1 MTSSHPPALH
11 VALVITKGELG
22 GAQTHVLELCQSL
35 RHAVRLSVLIGG
47 NDARQSPLAQS
58 LQTLGVQVHGVPQLG
73 NSLNLW
79 RVWRAMQAVV
89 AILRDKPPDVLH
101 AHSAVAGVISRLAG
115 HWQHWPV
122 VYTVH
127 GFGFKPQSPWRIR
140 WSAWLAE
147 HMLAAWTT
155 RMVCVSHHERSLAS
169 DLPLPQERIDVIPNS
184 LQDSPWRAQADAEP
198 AQVMMVARLAAPKRP
213 DLLLQALALLARQ
226 GVCPPTQILGDGPLR
241 APLEAMRERTGLH
254 HVQFR
259 GDVQQVPERLAQC
272 QVLVLLSDHEGMPI
286 TLIEGMRAGLPIV
299 ASKLPGIEEMI
310 THGQE
315 GLLVDG
321 QAASVAAALQIL
333 LAHPELR
340 ARMGQAARERYE
352 RHFHT
357 AAQAKALLRI
367 YREAPLQ
374 ATARWP
380 MTRPRPPQQAL
391 AGAPA
396 RQQQRHLLWSLGG
409 LLGIAF
415 AWLLSQALQSIGWAT
430 HVFSQTVLASVL
442 PYAVAAH
449 LLYHGARLPLA
460 ERRSVMWVTTT
471 LPYVLM
477 PLGFAIVQSAY
488 SRGAVLLTWA
498 LTCLLFWVAE
508 RWLHQHRPLKLL
520 CLDEGVL
527 EQVQDQLSPHE
538 RRTWPVRTVHWPE
551 HWTFLD
557 RAPDVDA
564 VLLDP
569 LAQDDALR
577 RARLIELKRHHLR
590 LYSPDSLAESLTG
603 RIATER
609 MAHMLWQPEARP
621 AYDLVKRLLDL
632 VLVLGLMPLWLPLGL
647 LVGVA
652 VRLDSPGP
660 AVFVQWRTGRYGQP
674 FRLFKFRSM
683 RHSRDTT
690 ARFAQDKDPRIT
702 RLGQFIRKTRLDEI
716 PQLWNVLRGQ
726 MSLIGPRPEQLEFV
740 RQFASRMPS
749 YPYRHLVRP
758 GLTGWAQVQQ
768 GYAASEDETLTKLGY
783 DLYYVSHYSLAMDL
797 LIAFKTVR
805 IVLTGHGAR

>member
-1 MTSSHPPALH
+1 MTCPPQPSLH

-35 RHAVRLSVLIGG
+35 RHELRLSVLIGG
-47 NDARQSPLAQS
+47 SDADQSPLARS
-58 LQTLGVQVHGVPQLG
+58 LKALGVHVHGVPQLD
-73 NSLNLW
+73 NSLSPWL
-79 RVWRAMQAVV
+79 VWRATKAVA
-89 AILRDKPPDVLH
+89 AILAQDPPDVLH
-101 AHSAVAGVISRLAG
+101 AHSAVAGVVSRLAG
-115 HWQHWPV
+115 HWHHWPV

-127 GFGFKPQSPWRIR
+127 GFGFKRQAPWRIR
-140 WSAWLAE
+140 LSAWVAE

-155 RMVCVSHHERSLAS
+155 RMICVSHHERLLARG
-169 DLPLPQERIDVIPNS
+169 LPLPQERIDVIPNS
-184 LQDSPWRAQADAEP
+184 LQDSPWRAQPE
-198 AQVMMVARLAAPKRP
+198 AQTAQLVMVARLAAPKRA
-213 DLLLQALALLARQ
+213 DLLLQALDLLARQ
-226 GVCPPTQILGDGPLR
+226 DLCPPTQILGDGPLR
-241 APLEAMRERTGLH
+241 APLEAMRERARLH

-259 GDVQQVPERLAQC
+259 GDVQQVPERLAQS

-299 ASKLPGIEEMI
+299 ASRLPGIEEMV

-333 LAHPELR
+333 LTHPELR
-340 ARMGQAARERYE
+340 MRMGRAARARYE

-357 AAQAKALLRI
+357 DAQAQALLRI

-380 MTRPRPPQQAL
+380 MTRPRPPQKVL

-396 RQQQRHLLWSLGG
+396 RQQQRHLMWSLGG
-409 LLGIAF
+409 LLGVAF
-415 AWLLSQALQSIGWAT
+415 AWGLSQALQQQGWAT

-449 LLYHGARLPLA
+449 LLYHGTRLPQA

-471 LPYVLM
+471 LPYLLM
-477 PLGFAIVQSAY
+477 PLGFAIMQTAY

-498 LTCLLFWVAE
+498 LTCWWFWVAE
-508 RWLHQHRPLKLL
+508 HWLHQNRPLKLL

-527 EQVQDQLSPHE
+527 DQVQAQLSPHE
-538 RRTWPVRTVHWPE
+538 RRTWPVRAVRWPE
-551 HWTFLD
+551 HWVRLE
-557 RAPDVDA
+557 APPDIDA

-569 LAQDDALR
+569 HAVDSDAR
-577 RARLIELKRHHLR
+577 RQRLIELKCHHLR

-603 RIATER
+603 RIATDR
-609 MAHMLWQPEARP
+609 MANMLWQPEARS
-621 AYDLVKRLLDL
+621 AYDLAKRVMDL
-632 VLVLGLMPLWLPLGL
+632 VLVLGLLPLWLPLGL
-647 LVGVA
+647 LVGLT

-660 AVFVQWRTGRYGQP
+660 AVFVQWRTGRHGQP

-683 RHSRDTT
+683 RHSDDTT

-702 RLGQFIRKTRLDEI
+702 RLGQFLRKTRLDEI
-716 PQLWNVLRGQ
+716 PQLWNVLRGE
-726 MSLIGPRPEQLEFV
+726 MSLIGPRPEQLDFV
-740 RQFASRMPS
+740 RQFASRIPS

-805 IVLTGHGAR
+805 IVLTGQGAR